1 MQEALQNIPPFT
13 RVYGIIVIAVGLLV
27 TLQLVN
33 PYSLIYIPQ
42 AVFQHG
48 EIWRLFTA
56 PFFIGGL
63 DINFLISILTSF
75 SFIAGLELTH
85 FRKRLSNLVFI
96 FILNAVLVLTLSS
109 IFVSFSIGRSI
120 IISLEYL
127 YSKLNSQGVVRLFMI
142 LPIPV
147 AYLPFVGIVFAVIQN
162 ASIIPNVIGIL
173 SGHIVFYI
181 LFILPVEMGRPFL
194 KCPKFLVDWL
204 DDNGFPMPE
213 EVQRPQNPM
222 AGRGRRI
229 GD

>member
-1 MQEALQNIPPFT
+1 M
-13 RVYGIIVIAVGLLV
+13 
-27 TLQLVN
+27 
-33 PYSLIYIPQ
+33 
-42 AVFQHG
+42 
-48 EIWRLFTA
+48 
-56 PFFIGGL
+56 
-63 DINFLISILTSF
+63 
-75 SFIAGLELTH
+75 
-85 FRKRLSNLVFI
+85 
-96 FILNAVLVLTLSS
+96 
-109 IFVSFSIGRSI
+109 
-120 IISLEYL
+120 
-127 YSKLNSQGVVRLFMI
+127 FMI
-142 LPIPV
+142 IPIPV

-204 DDNGFPMPE
+204 DDEGFPMPE